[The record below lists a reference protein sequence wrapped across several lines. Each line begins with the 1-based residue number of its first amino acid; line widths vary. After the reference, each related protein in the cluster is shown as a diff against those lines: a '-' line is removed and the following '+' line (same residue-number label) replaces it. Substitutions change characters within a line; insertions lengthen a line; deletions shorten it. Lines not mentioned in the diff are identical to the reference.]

1 MVTRPLHRR
10 DSTIRRNPMRTKHE
24 QCYKMQQEN
33 PRVSAQ
39 LNNTSIY
46 PIHFHQKI
54 FFLDSV
60 SRFTPSRMTPPG

>member
-1 MVTRPLHRR
+1 MVTRQPHCR
-10 DSTIRRNPMRTKHE
+10 DFAIRSKPMHTKQ

-39 LNNTSIY
+39 LNNISIY